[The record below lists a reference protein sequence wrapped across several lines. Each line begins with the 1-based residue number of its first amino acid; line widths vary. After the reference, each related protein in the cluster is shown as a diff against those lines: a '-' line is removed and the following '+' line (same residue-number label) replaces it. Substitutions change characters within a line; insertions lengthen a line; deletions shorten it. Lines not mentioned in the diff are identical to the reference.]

1 MSARAAVMVSG
12 EERSMR
18 QRGPADGGFS
28 LIELMVAMTITLV
41 ISGAVYGLMAGGQTA
56 FRREPEQAD
65 RQQNIR
71 VAMDLIMRDIANAG
85 SGMPSFMQTFTPGLD
100 ACAGCPNGGAPMG
113 PDNART
119 DELEILTN
127 AGARDNEPAC
137 QAANNGVST
146 QIPLARQTVTIP
158 AQTVVF
164 LIMEDGTWSVRNV
177 VSTAVNNNPGPNC
190 AAAAHAALN
199 FDQGGPDT
207 TGLNTNGTVCGPS
220 PNTAAVVP
228 GMGNSPNPCTV
239 QEVSFG
245 EVVRYRI
252 RNDAEGVPVLQR
264 STTADFAAGF
274 QTVARGIEN
283 LQVQYIRADQDP
295 TVAANWVDNAPV
307 VQPNQF
313 GSLITQVRV
322 TLAAR
327 SEAQNVQGMVSAASA
342 RAALRGQLTST
353 GSPRSTLM
361 NLTLQ
366 NPNPIWR

>member
-1 MSARAAVMVSG
+1 
-12 EERSMR
+12 MR
-18 QRGPADGGFS
+18 QRGPGDGGFS
-28 LIELMVAMTITLV
+28 LIELMVAMTITLI

-71 VAMDLIMRDIANAG
+71 VGMDLIMRDIANAG
-85 SGMPSFMQTFTPGLD
+85 SGMPQFMQTFTPNLN
-100 ACAGCPNGGAPMG
+100 ACAACPNGGAPMG

-127 AGARDNEPAC
+127 SGARENEPAC
-137 QAANNGVST
+137 HTAGGGASSQVRMVRQSSS
-146 QIPLARQTVTIP
+146 IPDN
-158 AQTVVF
+158 TVVI
-164 LIMEDGTWSVRNV
+164 LIMDDGTWSIRNITDT
-177 VSTAVNNNPGPNC
+177 STNNTGADNC
-190 AAAAHAALN
+190 NAGTQHSALN
-199 FDQGGPDT
+199 FNSGNNDSS
-207 TGLNTNGTVCGPS
+207 GLNTPASVCGP
-220 PNTAAVVP
+220 NTQ
-228 GMGNSPNPCTV
+228 GMGNSVNPCNV
-239 QEVSFG
+239 QEISFG

-264 STTADFAAGF
+264 STSADFAAGF

-295 TVAANWVDNAPV
+295 TVAANWVDDAPL
-307 VQPNQF
+307 VQANVW
-313 GSLITQVRV
+313 GSLVTQVRV

-327 SEAQNVQGMVSAASA
+327 SEAQNVQGMVSAATA

-366 NPNPIWR
+366 NPNPMWR